1 MLLQCYKAFVYKTF
15 CVEVKAKDV
24 GGVGGTSLPLRLPLL
39 AGRAAVAESLVA
51 AGVAVAEA
59 VAAEAVAEVAA
70 AAEVAVVVAVADF
83 GSKGVANFLCLR
95 MIFPKSWR
103 GLGKALSGASRGF
116 SNNNFSPK

>member
-1 MLLQCYKAFVYKTF
+1 MLLQWYIAFVYKTF

-51 AGVAVAEA
+51 AEAVAEA
-59 VAAEAVAEVAA
+59 AAEAAV
-70 AAEVAVVVAVADF
+70 VAVVDF

-103 GLGKALSGASRGF
+103 GLGRALSGASRGF

>member
-1 MLLQCYKAFVYKTF
+1 MLLQWYIAFVYKTF

-51 AGVAVAEA
+51 AEAAAADVA
-59 VAAEAVAEVAA
+59 AAEAVAEVAV
-70 AAEVAVVVAVADF
+70 VAVVDF

-103 GLGKALSGASRGF
+103 GLGRALSGASRGF

>member
-1 MLLQCYKAFVYKTF
+1 MYKTS

-39 AGRAAVAESLVA
+39 AGRAAVAESLMA
-51 AGVAVAEA
+51 AP
-59 VAAEAVAEVAA
+59 AAAEVAA
-70 AAEVAVVVAVADF
+70 AVVAVGDF

-116 SNNNFSPK
+116 SNNNFSRK

>member
-1 MLLQCYKAFVYKTF
+1 MLLQWYIAFVYKTF

-70 AAEVAVVVAVADF
+70 AAEMAVVVAVADF

>member
-1 MLLQCYKAFVYKTF
+1 MLLQCYIAFVYKTF

-39 AGRAAVAESLVA
+39 AGRAAAAESLVA
-51 AGVAVAEA
+51 ADVA
-59 VAAEAVAEVAA
+59 AAEAVVEAAVAA
-70 AAEVAVVVAVADF
+70 VVAVADF

>member
-1 MLLQCYKAFVYKTF
+1 MLLQWYIAFVYKTF

-39 AGRAAVAESLVA
+39 AGRAAAVAESLVA
-51 AGVAVAEA
+51 AEAAVAEAVEAAVAEA
-59 VAAEAVAEVAA
+59 VA
-70 AAEVAVVVAVADF
+70 DF
-83 GSKGVANFLCLR
+83 SSKGVANFLCLR

>member
-1 MLLQCYKAFVYKTF
+1 MLLQCYIAFVYKTF

-51 AGVAVAEA
+51 ADV
-59 VAAEAVAEVAA
+59 A
-70 AAEVAVVVAVADF
+70 AAEVAVVAVVDF

>member
-1 MLLQCYKAFVYKTF
+1 MLLQWYIAFVYKTF

-116 SNNNFSPK
+116 SNNNFSRK

>member
-1 MLLQCYKAFVYKTF
+1 MLLQWYIAFVYKTF

-70 AAEVAVVVAVADF
+70 AAEVVVAVADF

>member
-1 MLLQCYKAFVYKTF
+1 MLLQWYIAFVYKTF

>member
-1 MLLQCYKAFVYKTF
+1 MLLQCYIAFVYKTF

-51 AGVAVAEA
+51 AEAAV
-59 VAAEAVAEVAA
+59 
-70 AAEVAVVVAVADF
+70 VAVVDF

>member
-1 MLLQCYKAFVYKTF
+1 MLLQCYIAFVYKTF

-51 AGVAVAEA
+51 AGVAVSKA

>member
-1 MLLQCYKAFVYKTF
+1 MLLQCYIAFVYKTF

-39 AGRAAVAESLVA
+39 AGRAAVAESLV
-51 AGVAVAEA
+51 
-59 VAAEAVAEVAA
+59 VAEVAA
-70 AAEVAVVVAVADF
+70 TAVA
-83 GSKGVANFLCLR
+83 KGVANFLCLR

>member
-1 MLLQCYKAFVYKTF
+1 MLLQWYIAFVYKTF
-15 CVEVKAKDV
+15 CVEMKAKDV

-51 AGVAVAEA
+51 AEAAV
-59 VAAEAVAEVAA
+59 
-70 AAEVAVVVAVADF
+70 VAVVDF

>member
-1 MLLQCYKAFVYKTF
+1 MLLQWYIAFVYKTF

-51 AGVAVAEA
+51 AEAAV
-59 VAAEAVAEVAA
+59 
-70 AAEVAVVVAVADF
+70 VAVVDF

>member
-1 MLLQCYKAFVYKTF
+1 MYKTS

>member
-1 MLLQCYKAFVYKTF
+1 MLLQWYIAFVYKTF

-39 AGRAAVAESLVA
+39 AGRAALAESLVA
-51 AGVAVAEA
+51 ADVA
-59 VAAEAVAEVAA
+59 AAEAAV
-70 AAEVAVVVAVADF
+70 VAVVDF

-103 GLGKALSGASRGF
+103 GLGRALSGASRGF
-116 SNNNFSPK
+116 SNNNFSPKVTGYTVGLW

>member
-1 MLLQCYKAFVYKTF
+1 MLLQWYIAFVYKTF

-51 AGVAVAEA
+51 ADVAAAEAAAEA
-59 VAAEAVAEVAA
+59 VAAEAAV
-70 AAEVAVVVAVADF
+70 VAVVDF

-103 GLGKALSGASRGF
+103 GLGRALSGASRGF

>member
-1 MLLQCYKAFVYKTF
+1 MLLQCYIAFVYKTF

-51 AGVAVAEA
+51 AEAAV
-59 VAAEAVAEVAA
+59 
-70 AAEVAVVVAVADF
+70 VAVVDF

-116 SNNNFSPK
+116 SNNNFSRK

>member
-1 MLLQCYKAFVYKTF
+1 M
-15 CVEVKAKDV
+15 KAKDV

-51 AGVAVAEA
+51 AEAAV
-59 VAAEAVAEVAA
+59 
-70 AAEVAVVVAVADF
+70 VAVVDF

>member
-1 MLLQCYKAFVYKTF
+1 MLLQWYIAFVYKTF

-51 AGVAVAEA
+51 AEA
-59 VAAEAVAEVAA
+59 AAAAEAVAEAA
-70 AAEVAVVVAVADF
+70 VVAVVDF

-103 GLGKALSGASRGF
+103 GLGRALSGASRGF

>member
-1 MLLQCYKAFVYKTF
+1 MLLQWYIAFVYKTF

-51 AGVAVAEA
+51 AEAAAAEA
-59 VAAEAVAEVAA
+59 AADVAPAEAVAEAA
-70 AAEVAVVVAVADF
+70 VVAVVDF

-103 GLGKALSGASRGF
+103 GLGRALSGASRGF

>member
-1 MLLQCYKAFVYKTF
+1 MLLQWYIAFVYKTF

-51 AGVAVAEA
+51 ADVA
-59 VAAEAVAEVAA
+59 AAEAVAEAA
-70 AAEVAVVVAVADF
+70 VVAVVDF

-103 GLGKALSGASRGF
+103 GLGRALSGASRGF

>member
-1 MLLQCYKAFVYKTF
+1 MLLQCYIAFVYKTF

-24 GGVGGTSLPLRLPLL
+24 GRVGGTSLPLRLPLL

-51 AGVAVAEA
+51 ADVG
-59 VAAEAVAEVAA
+59 AAEAVAEAA
-70 AAEVAVVVAVADF
+70 VVAVADF
-83 GSKGVANFLCLR
+83 SSKGVANFLCLR
-95 MIFPKSWR
+95 MIFPQSWR

>member
-1 MLLQCYKAFVYKTF
+1 MYKTS

-51 AGVAVAEA
+51 APT
-59 VAAEAVAEVAA
+59 VAEVAPA
-70 AAEVAVVVAVADF
+70 PAVVAVGDF

-116 SNNNFSPK
+116 SNNNFSRK

>member
-1 MLLQCYKAFVYKTF
+1 LQWYIAFVYKTF

-39 AGRAAVAESLVA
+39 AGRAAVAESLV
-51 AGVAVAEA
+51 
-59 VAAEAVAEVAA
+59 VAEVA
-70 AAEVAVVVAVADF
+70 VVAVADF